1 MEAATDSDDP
11 HTESALEESAEELYE
26 MAPCGYLTTAVDGRI
41 LKVNRT
47 LVEWIGYDREELL
60 GGKRIVDLL
69 TVGGKIFYETHF
81 NLLLRMQTAVD
92 EIALDIVCKGGN
104 ILPVLLNARQ
114 KRDASGQPLLNRF
127 TIFNATERRTYERDL
142 LAARDLFRTTLAS
155 IGDAVIATD
164 SEARVTFINSVAEE
178 LSGWKHDT
186 ALGRHIDEVIILVR
200 EDSGAK
206 IENPVPH
213 ALRTAAI
220 VGSENHTL
228 LISKDGRHI
237 PVDDSAS
244 PVRDANGNIL
254 GGVLVFRDISQRRA
268 AEKTLSDA
276 HRQLTERAAELARSN
291 EDLSQFAHVASHDL
305 RSPLRTIIQL
315 SQLLQRNHAEK
326 LGADGGKLLNYVVAA
341 GQRMADLIEDLLS
354 YARASADDREPASP
368 VDANRQ
374 LEIALE
380 NLKALVVE
388 SGAIITHDP
397 LPVLSINATSLVQIF
412 QNLVGNA
419 IRYRGQETPRIHI
432 AARDQGSSWQ
442 FSCKDN
448 GLGIP
453 PEYQT
458 LIFEPFKRLHG
469 TERPGSGIGL
479 SVCKRIIERHN
490 GKIWV
495 ESQLNEGSTFFFS
508 VPKCPNTEA

>member
-1 MEAATDSDDP
+1 MEAATGGDDN
-11 HTESALEESAEELYE
+11 HIASALEESAEELYE

-47 LVEWIGYDREELL
+47 LTEWIGYDREELL
-60 GGKRIVDLL
+60 GGKRIIDLL
-69 TVGGKIFYETHF
+69 TVGGRIFYETHF

-92 EIALDIVCKGGN
+92 EIALDIVCKSGN

-114 KRDASGQPLLNRF
+114 KRDAAGQPVLNRF
-127 TIFNATERRTYERDL
+127 TIFNATERRTYEREL

-164 SEARVTFINSVAEE
+164 AEARVTFINSVAED
-178 LSGWKHDT
+178 LSGWKHET
-186 ALGRHIDEVIILVR
+186 ALGWNIEEVITLVQ
-200 EDSGAK
+200 EDTGAK
-206 IENPVPH
+206 IENPVTH

-220 VGSENHTL
+220 VGLENHTL

-237 PVDDSAS
+237 PIDDNAS

-254 GGVLVFRDISQRRA
+254 GAVLVFRDISQQRT
-268 AEKTLSDA
+268 AEKTLSEA

-315 SQLLQRNHAEK
+315 SQLLQRNHGEK
-326 LGADGGKLLNYVVAA
+326 LADDGRKLLNYVVAA
-341 GQRMADLIEDLLS
+341 GERMAELIEDLLS
-354 YARASADDREPASP
+354 YARASAQDAQPASP
-368 VDANRQ
+368 VDANGQ
-374 LEIALE
+374 FEIAQE
-380 NLKALVVE
+380 NLKALITE
-388 SGAIITHDP
+388 SGAVITHDV
-397 LPVLSINATSLVQIF
+397 LPVISIKATSLVQIF
-412 QNLVGNA
+412 QNLIGNA
-419 IRYRGQETPRIHI
+419 IRYRRQELPRIHI
-432 AARDQGSSWQ
+432 AAHDEGTVWQ

-469 TERPGSGIGL
+469 SERPGSGIGL
-479 SVCKRIIERHN
+479 SVCKRIIERHK

-495 ESQLNEGSTFFFS
+495 ESQVNEGSTFFFT
-508 VPKCPNTEA
+508 VPK